1 MDCARAANDPVT
13 VSGILSFSWLP
24 SAKGRA
30 ASWLARSGSVAPQQ
44 VLSSILIRS
53 KFSAVGVKKPLAVL
67 TTRLTLSGMGQGSEV
82 FSTRVNRCGFLL
94 MKKRWGRF
102 LPRVEFF
109 FNGKIKK
116 IEMPEDLYVKVLQK
130 ASRFAL
136 PQCNQV
142 SSYLNLSRFEHEYLY
157 MSKNNDWTW
166 KDIHFRRLSNNDWM
180 RIQERVEQCLSS
192 WKGKNLSNGGRLTL
206 INSVLSSLPM
216 YMMTFFEIPKGLRK
230 KLDYFR
236 SRFFWQTDEY
246 KRKYRLAKWD
256 ILCQP
261 KDQGG
266 LGIHNLELKNIALL
280 SKWLHRLLT
289 IDGTRQQILRNKY
302 LGTKP
307 LVQV

>member
-1 MDCARAANDPVT
+1 MLLYYHFCCHKSFASFFTRFRYATLRLEVCILKMLWIFACFAVVFSNSYFT
-13 VSGILSFSWLP
+13 FLLHSCLSFACHIACWSNETQDL
-24 SAKGRA
+24 
-30 ASWLARSGSVAPQQ
+30 
-44 VLSSILIRS
+44 LIRAPPVA
-53 KFSAVGVKKPLAVL
+53 F
-67 TTRLTLSGMGQGSEV
+67 
-82 FSTRVNRCGFLL
+82 
-94 MKKRWGRF
+94 
-102 LPRVEFF
+102 PRVD
-109 FNGKIKK
+109 GKIKK

-142 SSYLNLSRFEHEYLY
+142 SSYLNLSLFEHEYLY

-166 KDIHFRRLSNNDWM
+166 KDIHFRRLSNNDWT

-216 YMMTFFEIPKGLRK
+216 YMMSFFEIPKGVQK
-230 KLDYFR
+230 KLDYFC
-236 SRFFWQTDEY
+236 SRFFWQSDEH
-246 KRKYRLAKWD
+246 KRRYRLAKWD

-280 SKWLHRLLT
+280 STWLYRLLT
-289 IDGTRQQILRNKY
+289 TDSTWQQILHNKY
-302 LGTKP
+302 LWTKP
-307 LVQV
+307 LV